1 MQHPNHPINIM
12 EDTGTTEETMVLE
25 ATEDI
30 VENIEETGEGVMEAV
45 DTVALITT
53 AGHMVFLIT
62 KDPIVGPSIWP
73 PKYCDRY

>member
-30 VENIEETGEGVMEAV
+30 VGNIEETGEEFMEAV
-45 DTVALITT
+45 DTVVLINTD
-53 AGHMVFLIT
+53 GHVVCIAI
-62 KDPIVGPSIWP
+62 KAPIVGPSRWP
-73 PKYCDRY
+73 PKYCDH

>member
-1 MQHPNHPINIM
+1 
-12 EDTGTTEETMVLE
+12 MVLE
-25 ATEDI
+25 TEED
-30 VENIEETGEGVMEAV
+30 VVCNIYETDKEFMEAV